1 MTVADELGLMTA
13 CELLG
18 ALERREVSSAELL
31 DAYLERIAR
40 LNPALNAVV
49 TLDDERAKDAA
60 AAADAART
68 AGGPLGRL
76 HGLPMTVKD
85 AIETAGIRSTGG
97 AVELRHH
104 VPVADAPAVGRLR
117 RAGAI
122 VFGKTNLPR
131 WSGDLQTY
139 NELFGATQNPWD
151 LARTPGGSSGGAA
164 VAVACGFS
172 AFELGTDIGGSVR
185 VPSAWCGV
193 FGHKPS
199 FGVVPQRGYLDHVGG
214 GVTDA
219 DINVFGP
226 IARSADDLDLVLS
239 VLAGPAPELEAAWSI
254 RLPPARPSSLA
265 GARIGL
271 WLDDPDCPVDRATG
285 DVLSALGGLLSA
297 QGALVSEDR
306 PSIGLR
312 ESFDVYLPLVSSAAS
327 VSLGEPEASER
338 AGNHRRWLE
347 LDERRAG
354 LRAAWASYF
363 EDHDALLCP
372 VLPTAA
378 VPHDR
383 DTPLSERTVPVNGR
397 PVPLFETILWTGLV
411 GVAYLPSTVVPVGLT
426 DGGLPVGVQVVGPFL
441 GDRTTI
447 ALAGELGRLTGGY
460 RVPPLAR

>member
-1 MTVADELGLMTA
+1 MTT

-18 ALERREVSSAELL
+18 ALDRRDVSSAEIL
-31 DAYLERIAR
+31 DAYLDRIAT
-40 LNPALNAVV
+40 LNPTLNAVV
-49 TLDDERAKDAA
+49 TLDEDRAREAA
-60 AAADAART
+60 RVADATRV

-97 AVELRHH
+97 AVELGDH
-104 VPVADAPAVGRLR
+104 VPAADAPAVGRLR
-117 RAGAI
+117 HAGAI

-139 NELFGATQNPWD
+139 NELFGSTQNPWD
-151 LARTPGGSSGGAA
+151 LGRTPGGSSGGAA
-164 VAVACGFS
+164 VAVACGLT
-172 AFELGTDIGGSVR
+172 ACELGTDIGGSVR

-226 IARSADDLDLVLS
+226 IARSADDLDLLLS

-254 RLPPARPSSLA
+254 QLPPARSSALA
-265 GARIGL
+265 GTRIGL
-271 WLDDPDCPVDRATG
+271 WLDDTDCPVDRATG
-285 DVLSALGGLLSA
+285 DVLSRLGDLLSA
-297 QGALVSEDR
+297 AGARVSEDR

-312 ESFDVYLPLVSSAAS
+312 QSFEVYLPLVSAAAS

-347 LDERRAG
+347 LDERRAS

-363 EDHDALLCP
+363 ENHDALLCP

-383 DTPLSERTVPVNGR
+383 DTPLAERTVLVDGR

-411 GVAYLPSTVVPVGLT
+411 GVAYLPSTVVPAGFT
-426 DGGLPVGVQVVGPFL
+426 AGGLPVGVQVVGPFL

-447 ALAGELGRLTGGY
+447 ALAREIGRLTGGY
-460 RVPPLAR
+460 QVPPIAR